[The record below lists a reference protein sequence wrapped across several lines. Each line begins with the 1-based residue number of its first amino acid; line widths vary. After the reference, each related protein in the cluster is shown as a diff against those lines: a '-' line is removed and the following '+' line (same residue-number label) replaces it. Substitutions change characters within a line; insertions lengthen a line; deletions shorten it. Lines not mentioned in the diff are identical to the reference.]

1 MDIYIIKKKLG
12 SRKELGRHPV
22 EIDETVNTLGALLY
36 ILTLQGLTE
45 AQTPKRTTLY
55 PTVKLPNRLRK
66 DASALLRTMAKTT
79 TQWQKRWNEQSRHTM
94 MVSSKYLSMV
104 KK

>member
-22 EIDETVNTLGALLY
+22 EIDETINTLGALLY

-45 AQTPKRTTLY
+45 AQTQKRTTLY
-55 PTVKLPNRLRK
+55 PTVR
-66 DASALLRTMAKTT
+66 
-79 TQWQKRWNEQSRHTM
+79 
-94 MVSSKYLSMV
+94 
-104 KK
+104 